1 MKESE
6 QELLK
11 SFENKMEDALL
22 EEAID
27 DRLHRLA
34 KQGLIPK
41 ENVPKFRTAMDKMG
55 EKKLPSIEERRILMN
70 LLTSLIGM
78 IMDNKE
84 IYQRILRSVQ
94 KEKMKPKDETEDED

>member
-11 SFENKMEDALL
+11 SFENKMEDTLL

-41 ENVPKFRTAMDKMG
+41 DNIAKFRTAMDKMG

-84 IYQRILRSVQ
+84 IYQRIFRSVQ
-94 KEKMKPKDETEDED
+94 KEKNKPKEEKEDEE